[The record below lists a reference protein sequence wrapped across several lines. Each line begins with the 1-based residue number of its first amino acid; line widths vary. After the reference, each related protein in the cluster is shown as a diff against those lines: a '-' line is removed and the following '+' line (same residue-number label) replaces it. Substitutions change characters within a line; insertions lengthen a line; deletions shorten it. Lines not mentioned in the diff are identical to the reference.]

1 MERRARIGST
11 FLLAVYLTA
20 LAGVFMHRHESA
32 AQSQEPECEQCVNHM
47 PHAGRL
53 TAFSGGLSDC
63 VLCHFLGLPYV
74 YTRQAALVLP
84 AFVYKSIDTLEQSK
98 TVSAFSGPAVRKNI
112 PAADCGDVP
121 FI

>member
-1 MERRARIGST
+1 MEKFRRIAST

-20 LAGVFMHRHESA
+20 LAGVFSHRHEAPSL
-32 AQSQEPECEQCVNHM
+32 SHEPECEQCVNHM
-47 PHAGRL
+47 PHTGHL

-74 YTRQAALVLP
+74 YTQLAALLLP

-98 TVSAFSGPAVRKNI
+98 TVSAFSGLNLSRAPPVSE
-112 PAADCGDVP
+112 C
-121 FI
+121 FLSL

>member
-11 FLLAVYLTA
+11 LLLAVYLTA

-32 AQSQEPECEQCVNHM
+32 AQRQEPECEQCVNHM
-47 PHAGRL
+47 PHAGHL

-74 YTRQAALVLP
+74 YTRPAALVLP
-84 AFVYKSIDTLEQSK
+84 AFVYKSIDTLEQSI
-98 TVSAFSGPAVRKNI
+98 TVSAFSGLNLSRAPPVSE
-112 PAADCGDVP
+112 C
-121 FI
+121 FLSL